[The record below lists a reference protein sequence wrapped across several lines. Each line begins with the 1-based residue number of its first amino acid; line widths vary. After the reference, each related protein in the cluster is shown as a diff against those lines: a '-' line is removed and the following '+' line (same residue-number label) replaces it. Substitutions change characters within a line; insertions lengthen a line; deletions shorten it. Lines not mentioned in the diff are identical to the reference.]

1 MAIGLH
7 LAIFLLAF
15 YMPSLLERSY
25 ERPEFYTV
33 NLVSMGE
40 LGGPAA
46 PAPTAKEVTPDKGK
60 TETKAEPPQL
70 PPSPAKEEVKVE
82 KPLPEPPPPP
92 EPKPEPKPVPK
103 EEPKVVPLPEKM
115 AIPEPKPVA
124 KEVVSLEPSKAI
136 AKVKEQKKEAVQKV
150 KEETKL
156 TKALTRIQANVQEK
170 EAKAEANKANKEA
183 LNALR
188 QTIRMGD
195 QTGRPATTSGEPKSG
210 SGGPSGG
217 GGPVLDLAYKSY
229 LALIHQRIQEH
240 WILPDLPNWKEQL
253 ESIVVIQ
260 IRKDGELEKNFFEKT
275 SGNKQFDQYVMKAV
289 NESLPM
295 PPFPPEIKE
304 SSLEIGLRFQPGK
317 LF

>member
-1 MAIGLH
+1 MAIVLH
-7 LAIFLLAF
+7 LAAFLLAF

-40 LGGPAA
+40 IGGPAA
-46 PAPTAKEVTPDKGK
+46 PAPAAKEK
-60 TETKAEPPQL
+60 TETKAEPPPL

-82 KPLPEPPPPP
+82 KPLPEPPQPP
-92 EPKPEPKPVPK
+92 EPKPEPRPEPKPVPK
-103 EEPKVVPLPEKM
+103 EEPKVVPPPEKVV
-115 AIPEPKPVA
+115 IPEPKSAP
-124 KEVVSLEPSKAI
+124 KEIVSLEPSKAMT
-136 AKVKEQKKEAVQKV
+136 KVKEQKKEAVQKV

-170 EAKAEANKANKEA
+170 EAKAEASKANKEA

-195 QTGRPATTSGEPKSG
+195 QTGRPTTTSGEPKSD

-253 ESIVVIQ
+253 EAIVVIQ
-260 IRKDGELEKNFFEKT
+260 IRKDGEIEKNFFEKT

-295 PPFPPEIKE
+295 PPFPLEIKE